1 MELNKYTVI
10 SKKYCPIFKP
20 ESTTFSLF
28 DEAILIIETSQT
40 RKKLPGIFE
49 LSVLIIEV

>member
-10 SKKYCPIFKP
+10 SKKYSRIFKP
-20 ESTTFSLF
+20 ESTTFLLF
-28 DEAILIIETSQT
+28 DKASLVIET

-49 LSVLIIEV
+49 LSVLIIGI